1 MIMNFS
7 LQLMI
12 IIDSTVLHTLEV
24 SVERAA
30 YEIRLFITVIIH
42 GIRTKLGTKYVK
54 SYQTF

>member
-1 MIMNFS
+1 MNFS